1 LKLAA
6 VFFDVTGTLIEL
18 AEAVGPTYARIAAR
32 HGIEVEPGRIGLA
45 FERALEQAKPRL
57 FPGLP
62 RAQIPVAERGWW
74 RERVVETFTD
84 EDGALPFANFDAFFS
99 ELFDFYGRGGAW
111 RLRGHA
117 LPALLAVRRLGLSS
131 GVISNFDFRLPG
143 VLQDLEIQ
151 GFMDAVLFPARSSLA
166 KPSAKIFQA
175 AQAELNLSASQC
187 AYVGH
192 HPTLDLASAQ
202 AAGWHA
208 LDINSGP
215 ASQSLSARIEGLARL
230 HG

>member
-1 LKLAA
+1 MKLAA

-18 AEAVGPTYARIAAR
+18 VDDIGPTYARIAAH
-32 HGIEVEPGRIGLA
+32 HGIDVVPDRIGRA
-45 FERALEQAKPRL
+45 FERALEQSKPRF

-62 RAQIPVAERGWW
+62 PAQVPAAERAWW

-84 EDGALPFANFDAFFS
+84 KHGALPFANFDAFFN
-99 ELFDFYGRGGAW
+99 ELFGFYSGAEAW

-208 LDINSGP
+208 LDINSAP

-230 HG
+230 PG